1 MGGKRLQAER
11 RCVAEGGRA
20 VSKDGARY
28 RSQCEIIRFR
38 RAYRALLAEGLT
50 VQEAAER
57 LDVPNRRIQEDLKA
71 HPLSEE
77 IPDVENLLTS
87 MEVAAAVGI
96 TYAQLQKRQIRCHVT
111 PAARYGR
118 IFWYT
123 RDAVERLRDGT
134 ERYEAVPIDRIGEV
148 RRIGSNDLTRKIW
161 LYEQGAPLD
170 RVTWSM
176 DRCVSPSVAEAECRV
191 WRKLLDPVHYAR
203 LEQLLRFR
211 VATWRAR
218 VKRNREC
225 FEHSSAGS
233 IGDCGERPRTRLKQA
248 GSGILS
254 RLRGVRITEGDE

>member
-87 MEVAAAVGI
+87 MEVAAAVGDGRFDA
-96 TYAQLQKRQIRCHVT
+96 TPAREPGEGDDLLGGSTGT
-111 PAARYGR
+111 PAASP
-118 IFWYT
+118 F
-123 RDAVERLRDGT
+123 DESVPVLPAD
-134 ERYEAVPIDRIGEV
+134 EAVPSEEALV
-148 RRIGSNDLTRKIW
+148 PA
-161 LYEQGAPLD
+161 QP
-170 RVTWSM
+170 
-176 DRCVSPSVAEAECRV
+176 VSDSAAVSAQTAEMTV
-191 WRKLLDPVHYAR
+191 
-203 LEQLLRFR
+203 
-211 VATWRAR
+211 
-218 VKRNREC
+218 
-225 FEHSSAGS
+225 SSPPRMS
-233 IGDCGERPRTRLKQA
+233 IPRPRMSVPRPLAAT
-248 GSGILS
+248 
-254 RLRGVRITEGDE
+254 GD